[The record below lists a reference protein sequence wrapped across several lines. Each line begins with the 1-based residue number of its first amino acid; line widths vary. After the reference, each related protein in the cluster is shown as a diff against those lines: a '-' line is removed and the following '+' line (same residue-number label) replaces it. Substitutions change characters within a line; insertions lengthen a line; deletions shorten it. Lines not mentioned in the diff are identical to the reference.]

1 MTTDV
6 LKERRGAIGII
17 TLNRP
22 EVRNALRPELMSQL
36 AQAVTEFDED
46 PSIRVMLLTGAG
58 KSFCAGADMDFMD
71 VVRVM
76 PPQEIKGVAY
86 KSFQGATRALRLA
99 SKPVVAAVNGAAFGA
114 GCEVAVAC
122 DFRICATNTVFCENW
137 VEMGAMPPLGG
148 AFLLPRLV
156 GLERASE
163 MVLNA
168 ARIDGTR
175 AVEIGLATRVTE
187 PEALFEAA
195 LAFAGELADKP
206 PMAVAAIK
214 QALRRGLEGQ
224 LGAEWEYYVNVQAML
239 LSSPD
244 FAERV
249 GKLQAAIRG
258 NSGGKTG
265 EKA

>member
-1 MTTDV
+1 MTTDI
-6 LKERRGAIGII
+6 LKERRGAVGVI

-22 EVRNALRPELMSQL
+22 DVRNALRPELMEQL
-36 AQAVTEFDED
+36 RQAVTEFDDD
-46 PSIRVMLLTGAG
+46 PQVRVMVLTGAG

-71 VVRVM
+71 VVMKM
-76 PPQEIKGVAY
+76 PPQDIKGVAY
-86 KSFQGATRALRLA
+86 RSFQGATRALRLA

-122 DFRICATNTVFCENW
+122 DFRIVATDTVFCENW

-156 GLERASE
+156 GLERASD

-168 ARIDGTR
+168 ARVDGRR
-175 AVEIGLATRVTE
+175 AVEIGLATQVVE
-187 PEALFEAA
+187 PQALFDAA
-195 LAFAGELADKP
+195 LAYAGQLASKP
-206 PMAVAAIK
+206 AAAVVAIK

-224 LGAEWEYYVNVQAML
+224 LAAEWEYYVNVQAML
-239 LSSPD
+239 LSAPE

-249 GKLQAAIRG
+249 AQLKGRIRG
-258 NSGGKTG
+258 QDTAGA
-265 EKA
+265 KA